1 MTVGNIWIFS
11 NISISATQVDGC
23 YHLKTFLN
31 IAGPDVLSVGA
42 GPEAQSVLK
51 RMEREATH
59 RYQTLTLPEDR
70 AANCI
75 FVNGSLVHRGRQEAP
90 KSQPV
95 SELFTLVLC
104 NRIGISLSNHSFWLV
119 ASLVGRTLEVK
130 IPPKTLIFAINQLMM
145 LSIFFHVT

>member
-1 MTVGNIWIFS
+1 M
-11 NISISATQVDGC
+11 QVDGC

-95 SELFTLVLC
+95 TELFTLVLC
-104 NRIGISLSNHSFWLV
+104 NRIGISLSNHSFWL
-119 ASLVGRTLEVK
+119 A
-130 IPPKTLIFAINQLMM
+130 A
-145 LSIFFHVT
+145 H

>member
-1 MTVGNIWIFS
+1 MNPTSGDRHNHATRVRSVNKLGCQVFKIVDSWNIWIFS

-104 NRIGISLSNHSFWLV
+104 NRIGISLSNHSFWLT
-119 ASLVGRTLEVK
+119 A
-130 IPPKTLIFAINQLMM
+130 
-145 LSIFFHVT
+145 H

>member
-1 MTVGNIWIFS
+1 MTLS
-11 NISISATQVDGC
+11 TEQVDGC

-70 AANCI
+70 AANCM
-75 FVNGSLVHRGRQEAP
+75 FVNGTLVHRGRQEAP

-95 SELFTLVLC
+95 SLRRKFPLKCKFMSFILLLLCQNQVFSAKIDLPRVPVSISEFSRSNIQQRPISSLF
-104 NRIGISLSNHSFWLV
+104 I
-119 ASLVGRTLEVK
+119 
-130 IPPKTLIFAINQLMM
+130 LIRK
-145 LSIFFHVT
+145 SKHVRKL

>member
-1 MTVGNIWIFS
+1 MLS
-11 NISISATQVDGC
+11 PLSRISISTTQVDGC

-95 SELFTLVLC
+95 SDLFPLVLLFYPIQ
-104 NRIGISLSNHSFWLV
+104 R
-119 ASLVGRTLEVK
+119 
-130 IPPKTLIFAINQLMM
+130 
-145 LSIFFHVT
+145 